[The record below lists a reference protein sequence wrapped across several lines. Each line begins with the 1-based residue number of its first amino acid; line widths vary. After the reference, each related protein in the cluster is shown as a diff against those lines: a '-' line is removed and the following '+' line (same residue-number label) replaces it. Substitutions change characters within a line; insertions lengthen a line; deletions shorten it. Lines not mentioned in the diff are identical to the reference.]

1 MTFISYTNVLKP
13 FSLTGHPII
22 SEESSYITHK
32 HNINLNT
39 HQSSLLMY
47 ISAHSHD
54 PLQQVSAP
62 PVPLDFEGVQTCRAV
77 PGAS

>member
-1 MTFISYTNVLKP
+1 MTLISYINVLKP
-13 FSLTGHPII
+13 FSSTGHPII
-22 SEESSYITHK
+22 SEGSSCIAHK

-39 HQSSLLMY
+39 RQFSLLTH

-62 PVPLDFEGVQTCRAV
+62 PVPLDFEGVQTCRTV